1 MTCSGETYPNCIV
14 TTRSPCGSSGW
25 RRRRGSG
32 GSSQR
37 RLRAA
42 GVVHPAGH
50 EGVDVGA
57 DLVVGEPAVAVRGD
71 GRDDREDPAGE
82 VGTAGG
88 GVLVGRV
95 VEGLDGAERG
105 VLDRELLMPELLQGA
120 PGEEGAGADGVE
132 LVLLVAAAG
141 HVVGEQPAGLRR
153 V

>member
-25 RRRRGSG
+25 RRRLGLWW
-32 GSSQR
+32 SSQR

-50 EGVDVGA
+50 DDVDDGT

-71 GRDDREDPAGE
+71 GRDDREDPAGQ
-82 VGTAGG
+82 VGAAGG

-95 VEGLDGAERG
+95 VKGLHRAERG
-105 VLDRELLMPELLQGA
+105 VLARQ
-120 PGEEGAGADGVE
+120 
-132 LVLLVAAAG
+132 
-141 HVVGEQPAGLRR
+141 
-153 V
+153 

>member
-1 MTCSGETYPNCIV
+1 MTCSGETYPNCMV

-25 RRRRGSG
+25 RWRRGSG
-32 GSSQR
+32 RSSAESSQR

-50 EGVDVGA
+50 DDVDDGT

-82 VGTAGG
+82 VGAAGG

-105 VLDRELLMPELLQGA
+105 VLDRELLVPELLQG
-120 PGEEGAGADGVE
+120 
-132 LVLLVAAAG
+132 
-141 HVVGEQPAGLRR
+141 
-153 V
+153 